1 MASLGVALHTKDI
14 QNNIEIRNWKAVESQ
29 IYQKLRQVT
38 GKTMY
43 NFMLI
48 NWNIQNSQFS
58 RKTIIS

>member
-38 GKTMY
+38 
-43 NFMLI
+43 
-48 NWNIQNSQFS
+48 
-58 RKTIIS
+58 RKNHVQLYVD

>member
-48 NWNIQNSQFS
+48 NWNMQNSQFS